1 MAKFTKTE
9 TIKGTYKGIGVRNG
23 QFFDEATGEM
33 IELAKELELVYGDM
47 PFDLAITLKTDEE
60 LS

>member
-23 QFFDEATGEM
+23 QFFYEATGEVVD
-33 IELAKELELVYGDM
+33 LAAELEAVYGDL
-47 PFDLAITLKTDEE
+47 PFDLNIALKTDEE